1 MDAAVCERETHSA
14 SRENPMSTIVD
25 TDTAL
30 GRRAVDELLERYVSW
45 REECNRVAHS
55 YEGWIGSD
63 RGEGALAYAAYLAAL
78 DREEHAARSYAH
90 HLEHVRRLSP

>member
-1 MDAAVCERETHSA
+1 MDAAVCERETHSE

-25 TDTAL
+25 TDTAF
-30 GRRAVDELLERYVSW
+30 GRWVVDELLERYVSW
-45 REECNRVAHS
+45 REECDRVAHS
-55 YEGWIGSD
+55 YEGWSAAD

-90 HLEHVRRLSP
+90 HLERVTRMSR